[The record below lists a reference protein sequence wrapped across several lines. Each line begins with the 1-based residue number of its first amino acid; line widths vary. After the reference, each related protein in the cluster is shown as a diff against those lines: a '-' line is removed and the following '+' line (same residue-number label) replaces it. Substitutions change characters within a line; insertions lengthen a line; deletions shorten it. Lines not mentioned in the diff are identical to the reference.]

1 MSRQHQHNCFNKT
14 EIRIVLKSFLTLT
27 ARKNCFYS
35 SVWET
40 KTFIGIVIFW
50 VGGKNCIVR
59 NEKCIVFPESRYVNS
74 NPGIWAA
81 FYEDFL
87 NCFLLESISKRR
99 PQQSKKKRIRRC
111 TYLNVEQPETTWN
124 QLKWPETTQK
134 QSGISLNHPEIN
146 LNHLKL
152 AILQYLLAYF
162 NSYSLIVFDFNSLTS
177 TVFFLA
183 NAVALLFAWFCR
195 DINIILI

>member
-1 MSRQHQHNCFNKT
+1 MHGKKMNYKKWLQVILRKRILCQDSTSITFNKT
-14 EIRIVLKSFLTLT
+14 QIRIVLKSFLTLT
-27 ARKNCFYS
+27 ARKICFYS

-40 KTFIGIVIFW
+40 ETIGIVIFW

-87 NCFLLESISKRR
+87 NCFLLESISSSR

-152 AILQYLLAYF
+152 AILQYF
-162 NSYSLIVFDFNSLTS
+162 TS
-177 TVFFLA
+177 TF
-183 NAVALLFAWFCR
+183 
-195 DINIILI
+195 